1 MRQVSMEIED
11 GLPSY
16 IGRLTQVPLLTV
28 DEELTLTLAAK
39 QGDGAAKKRLVESNM
54 RLVINIAKTYRSK
67 NVQMEDLIQEGAIG
81 LIQAVN
87 RFEPDKGFRF
97 STYATHWIRQAI
109 SRAIDNKS
117 KSIRLPA
124 HIAQSLR
131 KIERA
136 RVRLATELGY
146 DPTAEQLAIAIGVSP
161 SRLTSLMTAS
171 QELLSLDMKIGD
183 GDYSTLGSLLADDQS
198 ANPETILI
206 NQEKMQELYDIL
218 AELSDRERHVM
229 SQRLRTDT
237 SEDITEIRDRLASE
251 MCISRERIRQI
262 ELQAIRKLRS
272 VAQKRKITRD
282 SVAN

>member
-1 MRQVSMEIED
+1 MEIED

-16 IGRLTQVPLLTV
+16 MGRLTQAPLLSA
-28 DEELTLTLAAK
+28 DEELKLTLAAK
-39 QGDGAAKKRLVESNM
+39 DGDGAAKKRLVESNM

-81 LIQAVN
+81 LIQAIN
-87 RFEPDKGFRF
+87 RFEPDRGFRF

-117 KSIRLPA
+117 KAIRLPA

-131 KIERA
+131 KVERE
-136 RVRLATELGY
+136 RVRLAAELGY
-146 DPTAEQLAIAIGVSP
+146 DPTCEQLALSIGVSP
-161 SRLTSLMTAS
+161 RRLTSLLGAS
-171 QELLSLDMKIGD
+171 QELLSLDMRIGD
-183 GDYSTLGSLLADDQS
+183 GDHSTLGSLLEDDRS

-206 NQEKMQELYDIL
+206 NQERMQELYEIL

-237 SEDITEIRDRLASE
+237 TEDITEIRDRLATE
-251 MCISRERIRQI
+251 MQISRERIRQI

-272 VAQKRKITRD
+272 VAQKRKLINE
-282 SVAN
+282 SVVN